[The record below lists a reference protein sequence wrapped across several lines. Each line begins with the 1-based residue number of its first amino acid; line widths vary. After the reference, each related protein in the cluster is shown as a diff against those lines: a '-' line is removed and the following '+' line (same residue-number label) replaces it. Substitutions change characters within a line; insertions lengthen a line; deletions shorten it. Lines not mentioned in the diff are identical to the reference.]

1 MKAEGGAFAFG
12 ETRPGE
18 ISSSRPLRPPYASV
32 ALLSAAALAYEIL
45 LMRLFAIVQWHH
57 FAYLMISAALLGYGA
72 SGAFLALCG
81 RRLEACF
88 AQAFVGFASLF
99 GVAAVACFALAQSV
113 AFNPLELPW
122 DATQTPRLGAIYLLL
137 LLPFFCVA
145 TCVCLAFQRFGAA
158 IPRLYSWDI
167 LGAGV
172 GALAIVLALFAM
184 SPVRALA
191 AVGALGLAAAAL
203 AAGELRIGNWLL
215 PLALAGAGGLVAA
228 LTPDWLALKP
238 SPYKDLSQ
246 ALAVKDARRV
256 EERWSPLGLITVVES
271 PTVPLR
277 HAPGLSLNATTEPP
291 PQLAV
296 FTDGD
301 GPAALTRFDGRLE
314 PLAYLDGLTSALP
327 YSLVAHPRVLVLGAG
342 AGQDVLQALYH
353 GASAVDAV
361 ELNWQIVDLVQQR
374 FADFS
379 GKPFSAPGVRVHVG
393 EARGFVAS
401 TPDRYD
407 LIQVALVDAFAASS
421 AGLYALAESH
431 LYTVEA
437 LQAYIA
443 RLAPGGVLAITRW
456 VSLPPRD
463 TLKLFATAAVALERS
478 GIGDPRARL
487 ALIRGWKT
495 ATLIVKNAAFTAD
508 DIARLKQF
516 CRARS
521 FDVGY
526 YPGMA
531 ESEANQYNLLE
542 RPYFFEGA
550 RALAGARRDEFI
562 ARYKFDLVPATDDR
576 PYFFHFLKWQTLPEL
591 WRLKERG
598 GMPLVE
604 WGYPVLLATLA
615 QSVLA
620 SLLLILLP
628 LALRRGGL
636 AAAPG
641 VSRRRVAGYF
651 LAVGFAF
658 IFIEIA
664 FIQKLTLFLAHPLY
678 AVAVALSAFLLF
690 AGLGSR
696 LSPRLAEWCGE
707 RRAVALAV
715 AAMVVLTAF
724 YLAAIPAL
732 LPSLMRLSDGLRIAL
747 AAGFIAPLALAMG
760 IPFPLALASVS
771 QRAPSLVP
779 WAWGV
784 NGCASVVGA
793 ALATL
798 LAMHLGFT
806 AVVLA
811 ALALYALAVR
821 LFP

>member
-1 MKAEGGAFAFG
+1 
-12 ETRPGE
+12 
-18 ISSSRPLRPPYASV
+18 
-32 ALLSAAALAYEIL
+32 
-45 LMRLFAIVQWHH
+45 MRGMYI
-57 FAYLMISAALLGYGA
+57 
-72 SGAFLALCG
+72 
-81 RRLEACF
+81 
-88 AQAFVGFASLF
+88 
-99 GVAAVACFALAQSV
+99 
-113 AFNPLELPW
+113 
-122 DATQTPRLGAIYLLL
+122 
-137 LLPFFCVA
+137 
-145 TCVCLAFQRFGAA
+145 
-158 IPRLYSWDI
+158 
-167 LGAGV
+167 V
-172 GALAIVLALFAM
+172 GALV
-184 SPVRALA
+184 
-191 AVGALGLAAAAL
+191 
-203 AAGELRIGNWLL
+203 AAGLL
-215 PLALAGAGGLVAA
+215 
-228 LTPDWLALKP
+228 
-238 SPYKDLSQ
+238 
-246 ALAVKDARRV
+246 
-256 EERWSPLGLITVVES
+256 I
-271 PTVPLR
+271 
-277 HAPGLSLNATTEPP
+277 
-291 PQLAV
+291 
-296 FTDGD
+296 
-301 GPAALTRFDGRLE
+301 
-314 PLAYLDGLTSALP
+314 
-327 YSLVAHPRVLVLGAG
+327 
-342 AGQDVLQALYH
+342 
-353 GASAVDAV
+353 
-361 ELNWQIVDLVQQR
+361 
-374 FADFS
+374 
-379 GKPFSAPGVRVHVG
+379 
-393 EARGFVAS
+393 
-401 TPDRYD
+401 
-407 LIQVALVDAFAASS
+407 
-421 AGLYALAESH
+421 
-431 LYTVEA
+431 YTVEA

-478 GIGDPRARL
+478 GVGDSQARL

-495 ATLIVKNAAFTAD
+495 ATLIVKNAALTVD

-542 RPYFFEGA
+542 RPYFFE
-550 RALAGARRDEFI
+550 GARRDEFI

-615 QSVLA
+615 QSALA
-620 SLLLILLP
+620 SLVLILLP

-641 VSRRRVAGYF
+641 VSRWRVAGYF
-651 LAVGFAF
+651 LAVGLAF

-664 FIQKLTLFLAHPLY
+664 FIQKLTLFLAHPVY
-678 AVAVALSAFLLF
+678 AVAVALSGFLLF

-696 LSPRLAEWCGE
+696 LSPRLAERCGE

-732 LPSLMRLSDGLRIAL
+732 LPSLMGLSDGLRIAL
-747 AAGFIAPLALAMG
+747 AAAFIAPLALAMG
-760 IPFPLALASVS
+760 IPFPLALASAS

-798 LAMHLGFT
+798 LAMHWGLP
-806 AVVLA
+806 
-811 ALALYALAVR
+811 R
-821 LFP
+821 LCSPRRRSMR